1 MWAAT
6 GDAQLVVEMLW
17 NYSEDAIE
25 FTGTE

>member
-6 GDAQLVVEMLW
+6 GDAQFIVEMLW

-25 FTGTE
+25 FTGAE